1 MYNKILFPTDGS
13 DESAAVLEHA
23 VDLAKRYDATLEGL
37 FVGDQRSYA
46 GMAADMD
53 REQIREAQTE
63 IGEKALD
70 RVRSAGESEGV
81 DVATTQSVGVPADEI
96 LEVADED
103 DVDLVVMGTH
113 GRTGIKRALLGSVAE
128 RVVRQS
134 PVPIHLVPVGRS
146 E

>member
-1 MYNKILFPTDGS
+1 MYSKILFPTDGS

-23 VDLAKRYDATLEGL
+23 VDLAQQYDATLEGL

-46 GMAADMD
+46 GMAGDMD
-53 REQIREAQTE
+53 REQIREAQAE
-63 IGEKALD
+63 VGEEALD
-70 RVRSAGESEGV
+70 RVRSAGGSEGI

-96 LEVADED
+96 LEVAGED
-103 DVDLVVMGTH
+103 DVDLIVMGTH

-134 PVPIHLVPVGRS
+134 PIPIHLVPVG
-146 E
+146 EPE